1 MKRIIIIAGIVVVLV
16 IAIVLIVRA
25 VSGGRATPR
34 YITAP
39 VTRTNIDATIQETGT
54 VNPVNEVQVGTQ
66 VSGTVATLNVDY
78 NSIVKKGQVLA
89 TLDPTSFQA
98 SEMQAQAGVS
108 SAQANAA
115 ATQAT
120 VAQMT
125 ADVQSAQANL
135 AKAQAQLVLTQST
148 MTRDKN
154 LIAQGYIAQSQYDTD
169 AAAQRAAQADVN
181 AAATAITAARA
192 QENAS
197 SHQAISSSAQ
207 IASAQGQLQMSSYNL
222 ARATI
227 TSPIDGIVVSRNVS
241 IGQTVAASF
250 QTPTLFVIASTLK
263 DMQVDASVDE
273 ADVGELR
280 AGQSATITVPAYPNT
295 IFKGTVSQVRVNPT
309 TVANVVTYDA
319 VVAVHD
325 ETARLKPGMTANVTI
340 AVSTRTNVLAVPTAA
355 LLFKPRVGSAGPSA
369 PPAGP
374 GGPAGFAAA
383 TTSST
388 PPPVAGAPGSHVVV
402 WTLSAAKR
410 PQAVQ
415 IVIGMSDGQ
424 NFEIR
429 SGNLKEGDRVITGQL
444 QARSGSTS
452 NPLAGGR

>member
-120 VAQMT
+120 VAQMS

-169 AAAQRAAQADVN
+169 AAGQRAAQADVN
-181 AAATAITAARA
+181 AAATAITAAQA